1 MDTFCISV
9 TYSCAV
15 YETVCCFASPVC
27 RSVCLSLCDFFC
39 ITCHFWR
46 ISIRKMV
53 ILVSYAEYWCFVRCA
68 RYRHLKCSNNDI
80 RPTSINQPLAKT
92 FDFCLAVQS
101 PLLLWTETSCRGKV
115 WRQFSTTSPTVAET
129 SARYDQNNLFSDMVT
144 TDNRAIF
151 VKKFMWMTLVAFWLA
166 AMITFIA
173 LFTYT
178 WTCVYS
184 NAYCVG
190 ALLWKI
196 NTHIHVRTKVN
207 FAFL

>member
-1 MDTFCISV
+1 VDTFCISV
-9 TYSCAV
+9 TGTAV
-15 YETVCCFASPVC
+15 PYMRLFADLPVP
-27 RSVCLSLCDFFC
+27 SVCLSVCDFFC

-68 RYRHLKCSNNDI
+68 RYKHLKWNNNDV
-80 RPTSINQPLAKT
+80 RPTSNQSTTREDL
-92 FDFCLAVQS
+92 CLLSGSAVASFAMDGNELQ
-101 PLLLWTETSCRGKV
+101 RKV
-115 WRQFSTTSPTVAET
+115 WRQFSTRSPTVAET
-129 SARYDQNNLFSDMVT
+129 STRYDQNNPSTDMVT
-144 TDNRAIF
+144 TDR
-151 VKKFMWMTLVAFWLA
+151 MTLVAFWLA

-178 WTCVYS
+178 WSCVYS
-184 NAYCVG
+184 NAYCVN